1 MVCQPAHCTEQWLH
15 GLVMYQVFLYPNGC
29 FRSILL
35 CWFQEEEGT
44 VIADITA
51 WRCGQAEQPP
61 AAFSGES
68 WKGKEEGGGREGG
81 GLLSPSV
88 TGWKYGISSSTTGAG
103 SLYSESN
110 FPF

>member
-1 MVCQPAHCTEQWLH
+1 MVCQPAQCTEQWLH

-35 CWFQEEEGT
+35 CLFQEEEGT

-81 GLLSPSV
+81 RGPPVSISHGVEIWNIIIHHWHRFSLLR
-88 TGWKYGISSSTTGAG
+88 
-103 SLYSESN
+103 E
-110 FPF
+110 